1 MGWIDKYSEDISKA
15 QKGKFVPKR
24 EGFSRTQDNTA
35 VDSKLFSK
43 VNKDKKFKNKLTPE
57 QQNQKAYQE
66 SKLQGEKELAKNW
79 AQSSMQEAFKHP
91 LMSPGYFT
99 PEGVAVAAL
108 QGAVKLGPDL
118 YNGEYLG
125 AAEDALMM
133 LPFAPKGFQAAKQAG
148 KFLTEETALKNAYKL
163 NPKAFKP
170 KPDSYYRALG
180 DTGYQDALESG
191 VLRPKQ
197 TATDNW
203 MMNNTDNRGKTW
215 FSKGELITARDNP
228 NILLGYKGPDMVEY
242 SGKNLTESIPKRNRV
257 YGSSDSQIPIDSKD
271 VQFYREDWL
280 KGYKKMPKNNFKS
293 EIDWN
298 SFNKSIPKNKLLM
311 QEYNTIEQQ
320 AKANGSWMKNAD
332 GTQYTLSDGYVG
344 SPEQFVQ
351 ENSKNY
357 KLAFGDKR
365 PDTVYRGVQE
375 GTTGDFSLSDEMGLA
390 KERGMFTANKELA
403 DNYGASQGNPKL
415 LSAFDEGNA
424 GTYQLASKNNTQLT
438 IDANA
443 GSWTD
448 IDLMPNYNK
457 KDLAFNLKSGE
468 NQLAVLR
475 DDLSQDPEM
484 LVNYAQGIERKRR
497 LLNGVDDLSYNNPE
511 YKKLTDALGPESDTN
526 EIAKYLQNT
535 ELNKFRIN
543 NVNDGG
549 LGDVTIHNNK
559 KGNYLK
565 SLIGNNGE
573 FDMNNPNIFKAIAPI
588 IPAAGV
594 AAAAQMQ
601 EEEVPQYQDGGEIQH
616 QMPDGSMMD
625 GNSHDDYN
633 TAMRGMMKSKIG
645 MGNTFNNPAIKRM
658 SQSYPKQ
665 GMTPEGMGT
674 HYMGSY
680 GNEARPSLQD
690 FGGEQLQYIE
700 NPKKGSPE
708 NIRFDRSQDAEYFA
722 EHYKEVA
729 PMTTIFK
736 DVNKMQN
743 GGGIIKDDR
752 GQWDHPGEITQIQGG
767 NITMQGVDYPVFGVS
782 DTGEQQMMYPGEE
795 YNFKG
800 AKHVTEYPMMQD
812 GGSIKKIESKG
823 WLNKYENVPKAQ
835 KGKTISVDGK
845 PMNTDSDEYRTLYK
859 TGQIQNSLADGED
872 TPYFGGELNE
882 VITTPKLKYEG
893 CVNGMCH
900 DYADANNLNY
910 TEFRKM
916 NNLYGSAW
924 DVSKNM
930 FGEKVDIQSNY
941 NNLAVNDMIN
951 LSRDS
956 FDSDKKNNI
965 PDVNQHVGRIS
976 KIVNGVPYIKHYIDG
991 RYYEEPINN
1000 ISEVFKYKPTG
1011 GVRPSEFKNF
1021 ETKNSTFKF
1030 DNNYESNDVEKSIF
1044 KGVNDKK
1051 NIQNTLKLDN
1061 DEYENLSKLAYGI
1074 LGAESSFGDSKRML
1088 YRQAVPDFLQKIVK
1102 VGKDVYNGVDNYD
1115 ENINNLSQGYSS
1127 IKESSLH
1134 NVENIDKKLTS
1145 KQVNDKIRNGDYEG
1159 SDRSNNY
1166 LYYALQKFGLNA
1178 DNLDSGENSFKAT
1191 MSTLSWYK
1199 KRFPNATDAELLK
1212 KFTGKKNITAY
1223 KKNIDSYLANIDG
1236 NPNNNK
1242 SVSTKN
1248 KVYGKA
1254 AGVAND
1260 FNNFLK
1266 ETKGNVAGVIRDALP
1281 ISLNKK
1287 QFIADLFDSK
1297 APITKNTLS
1306 NSEYNKLQEI
1316 VKSNIENNKKTIS
1329 YGDYKTSKN
1338 ANDDVNGAANLSK
1351 FFFNPSYSLKT
1362 TIGQASIK
1370 NTKDK
1375 EEYNVIDTF
1384 DYNDKGESF
1393 GILDDLSKRGFSPYN
1408 IMRAVGRN
1416 LGSQDGQGAEVNIPI
1431 NINKKERGGSIKK
1444 STNFTSSKGWLS
1456 KYE

>member
-1 MGWIDKYSEDISKA
+1 MGWVDKYSEDISKA
-15 QKGKFVPKR
+15 QKGKFIPKR

-43 VNKDKKFKNKLTPE
+43 INKDKKFKNKLTTE

-118 YNGEYLG
+118 YNEEYLG

-594 AAAAQMQ
+594 AVAAQMQ
-601 EEEVPQYQDGGEIQH
+601 GEEVPQYQDGGEIQH

-752 GQWDHPGEITQIQGG
+752 GQWDHPGKITQIQGG
-767 NITMQGVDYPVFGVS
+767 DITMKGVNYPVLGIA
-782 DTGEQQMMYPGEE
+782 DNGEQQMMYPEQD
-795 YNFKG
+795 YNFEG
-800 AKHVTEYPMMQD
+800 AEYVNEYPMM
-812 GGSIKKIESKG
+812 SS
-823 WLNKYENVPKAQ
+823 VPKAQ
-835 KGKTISVDGK
+835 KGKTITVNSKNDPRYK
-845 PMNTDSDEYRTLYK
+845 AYQDSLLLHNATRGSID
-859 TGQIQNSLADGED
+859 
-872 TPYFGGELNE
+872 
-882 VITTPKLKYEG
+882 KLKT
-893 CVNGMCH
+893 VTNKQ
-900 DYADANNLNY
+900 DW
-910 TEFRKM
+910 F
-916 NNLYGSAW
+916 
-924 DVSKNM
+924 
-930 FGEKVDIQSNY
+930 NY
-941 NNLAVNDMIN
+941 N
-951 LSRDS
+951 
-956 FDSDKKNNI
+956 
-965 PDVNQHVGRIS
+965 
-976 KIVNGVPYIKHYIDG
+976 
-991 RYYEEPINN
+991 
-1000 ISEVFKYKPTG
+1000 
-1011 GVRPSEFKNF
+1011 
-1021 ETKNSTFKF
+1021 
-1030 DNNYESNDVEKSIF
+1030 
-1044 KGVNDKK
+1044 
-1051 NIQNTLKLDN
+1051 
-1061 DEYENLSKLAYGI
+1061 
-1074 LGAESSFGDSKRML
+1074 
-1088 YRQAVPDFLQKIVK
+1088 
-1102 VGKDVYNGVDNYD
+1102 KDWG
-1115 ENINNLSQGYSS
+1115 
-1127 IKESSLH
+1127 
-1134 NVENIDKKLTS
+1134 
-1145 KQVNDKIRNGDYEG
+1145 
-1159 SDRSNNY
+1159 
-1166 LYYALQKFGLNA
+1166 
-1178 DNLDSGENSFKAT
+1178 
-1191 MSTLSWYK
+1191 
-1199 KRFPNATDAELLK
+1199 K
-1212 KFTGKKNITAY
+1212 KFMPT
-1223 KKNIDSYLANIDG
+1223 
-1236 NPNNNK
+1236 
-1242 SVSTKN
+1242 
-1248 KVYGKA
+1248 
-1254 AGVAND
+1254 
-1260 FNNFLK
+1260 
-1266 ETKGNVAGVIRDALP
+1266 ALP
-1281 ISLNKK
+1281 AAERLTKLNKK
-1287 QFIADLFDSK
+1287 QPSHEKYLERFNKSSYAGEFKKPTQPVELQKEVQKKIQQRSLINPIQSLVPQGIQKSDFELEVGTPQIRQQAIVPKSFDVDYSAERMNGGKGYYDGNNQQGVSADVALRAIKQSDRQNAYWENTYGKSSNPK
-1297 APITKNTLS
+1297 AKERLKQLKETT
-1306 NSEYNKLQEI
+1306 
-1316 VKSNIENNKKTIS
+1316 TIS
-1329 YGDYKTSKN
+1329 PNYK
-1338 ANDDVNGAANLSK
+1338 AGGNL
-1351 FFFNPSYSLKT
+1351 
-1362 TIGQASIK
+1362 
-1370 NTKDK
+1370 
-1375 EEYNVIDTF
+1375 
-1384 DYNDKGESF
+1384 
-1393 GILDDLSKRGFSPYN
+1393 
-1408 IMRAVGRN
+1408 
-1416 LGSQDGQGAEVNIPI
+1416 
-1431 NINKKERGGSIKK
+1431 KK